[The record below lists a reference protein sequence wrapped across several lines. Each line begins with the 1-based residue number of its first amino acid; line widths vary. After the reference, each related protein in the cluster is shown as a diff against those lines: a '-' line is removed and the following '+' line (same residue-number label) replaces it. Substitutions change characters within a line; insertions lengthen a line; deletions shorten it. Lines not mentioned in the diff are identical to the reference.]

1 MLGEISTIAI
11 IYLRPQYIFAKYNLS
26 SVLFDVCLHLFDH
39 LTICFFS
46 TFEDSQIFAFA
57 FEAIV
62 RFELSLRSAFNP
74 LPVNAGG

>member
-1 MLGEISTIAI
+1 
-11 IYLRPQYIFAKYNLS
+11 
-26 SVLFDVCLHLFDH
+26 
-39 LTICFFS
+39 
-46 TFEDSQIFAFA
+46 FEDSQIFAFA